1 MEIHKMLSLILVV
14 LGAVLDGVLGGVA
27 TAADVTVRDWSSNYS
42 FSTAASKALIL
53 QQADLIKKAE
63 SDYYDGLGKTVIG
76 TVNNYDQQGIF
87 NNVTASTGAMVP
99 IDDKY
104 SVTTSVG
111 ATNTSTT
118 SVTNSGDGNVDVS
131 SGAESVGSQDGSVRI
146 DQ

>member
-1 MEIHKMLSLILVV
+1 MLSLILAV
-14 LGAVLDGVLGGVA
+14 LGAVLDGVQGGVA
-27 TAADVTVRDWSSNYS
+27 TAAEVTSRDWSSNYS

-118 SVTNSGDGNVDVS
+118 SVTNSGNGNVDVS
-131 SGAESVGSQDGSVRI
+131 SGAESIGSQDGSVRI
-146 DQ
+146 DE